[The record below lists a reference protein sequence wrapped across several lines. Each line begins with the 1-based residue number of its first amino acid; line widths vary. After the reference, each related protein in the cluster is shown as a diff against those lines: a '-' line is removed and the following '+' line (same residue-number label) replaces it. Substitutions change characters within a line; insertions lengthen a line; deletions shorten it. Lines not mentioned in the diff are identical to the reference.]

1 MSNIDRISS
10 LMGTRKSG
18 MVALLSDGTAVVWL
32 QPLHTIFARCD
43 CEDSYRE
50 CDSVAE
56 AERFMSHF
64 AGQRD
69 ERPLTELGCS
79 EQKFLSDCLWSLLWD
94 MAHDP
99 DNHAG
104 NESDEFREWDVDPVS
119 FEHSSLTG
127 AETVE
132 QDIAAFTGLLE
143 DNREFAIGDGRFCL
157 QSFEDEECGC
167 VYTLCKIVPDS
178 FTDEETGETFPVER
192 VVPVFRANRPG
203 ILYAKCLA
211 YATFLTGCQ

>member
-1 MSNIDRISS
+1 MSYIDRISS

-79 EQKFLSDCLWSLLWD
+79 
-94 MAHDP
+94 
-99 DNHAG
+99 
-104 NESDEFREWDVDPVS
+104 
-119 FEHSSLTG
+119 LTG

-132 QDIAAFTGLLE
+132 QDIAAFSGLLE
-143 DNREFAIGDGRFCL
+143 DNREFAIGDERFCL

-167 VYTLCKIVPDS
+167 VYALCKIVPDS
-178 FTDEETGETFPVER
+178 FTDEETGETFPVEL
-192 VVPVFRANRPG
+192 VVPVFQASRPG

-211 YATFLTGCQ
+211 YAAFLTGCRLFHP